1 VILIKVKRSNPSDSY
16 IQAHLGA
23 LPYKETGDNVIK
35 MWKAKYAYPIVYESL
50 SNLQQAMAEAAR
62 FFPPE
67 AIVYYQNAN
76 GSYTMAVR
84 QPTKDIE
91 KAMDDIKDKGY
102 ISTRTGNLQL
112 KDNQAYTIDNLRSIF
127 DRFNTDRTFKPLAD
141 KVFKTANDLGISVF
155 FNDSLPMGKSGA
167 YGNNSIVL
175 SKFYFE
181 NSLNNGNKA
190 SIILH
195 EVIHALTS
203 YALSDEV
210 TDKPKELQEF
220 KAEVEQLFKELQ
232 HNPTLN
238 GEYGITN
245 VNDFIA
251 ELANPIF
258 RQKIQAIDNGRKQS
272 FWQRIVDA
280 FKKLLGIHSS
290 SPYYTRMMNTLDK
303 ALNAF
308 DVKTYME
315 YNKLSDVSRNQIKNT
330 DYKGMQLNEQLD
342 VINKTVTS
350 NNWDKESL
358 NLLDNLIDNITTV
371 PLKWTNRSLN

>member
-1 VILIKVKRSNPSDSY
+1 
-16 IQAHLGA
+16 
-23 LPYKETGDNVIK
+23 

-358 NLLDNLIDNITTV
+358 NLLDNFTTV

>member
-1 VILIKVKRSNPSDSY
+1 
-16 IQAHLGA
+16 
-23 LPYKETGDNVIK
+23 
-35 MWKAKYAYPIVYESL
+35 
-50 SNLQQAMAEAAR
+50 
-62 FFPPE
+62 
-67 AIVYYQNAN
+67 
-76 GSYTMAVR
+76 
-84 QPTKDIE
+84 
-91 KAMDDIKDKGY
+91 
-102 ISTRTGNLQL
+102 
-112 KDNQAYTIDNLRSIF
+112 
-127 DRFNTDRTFKPLAD
+127 
-141 KVFKTANDLGISVF
+141 
-155 FNDSLPMGKSGA
+155 MGKSGA

-290 SPYYTRMMNTLDK
+290 
-303 ALNAF
+303 
-308 DVKTYME
+308 
-315 YNKLSDVSRNQIKNT
+315 
-330 DYKGMQLNEQLD
+330 
-342 VINKTVTS
+342 
-350 NNWDKESL
+350 
-358 NLLDNLIDNITTV
+358 
-371 PLKWTNRSLN
+371 